1 WKTLNLQGAIFSV
14 FAVVTFLTLYGSYFA
29 FKPVRLG
36 ELAGLPIL
44 INGQP
49 LKLPVEPVLR
59 LIALALSLVIAAI
72 TGAGLIAEWTTFA
85 SASGG
90 CAGCSTI
97 QRFSPAS
104 RTRVRTSH

>member
-1 WKTLNLQGAIFSV
+1 MAETIDWPPRRRRPRRRGVVLLGVVLAAVVFGGGTAVSYYVEALWFQSLGYLDVFWKTLNLQGAIFSV

-49 LKLPVEPVLR
+49 LKLP
-59 LIALALSLVIAAI
+59 
-72 TGAGLIAEWTTFA
+72 
-85 SASGG
+85 
-90 CAGCSTI
+90 
-97 QRFSPAS
+97 
-104 RTRVRTSH
+104 